1 MEKIYIQITSGRGP
15 VECCRVVMFIT
26 KKMIEQIK
34 GLGYEVEIVEH
45 EDGPE
50 YGCMFSVTLSV
61 EGENIMSLKD
71 EWEGSVLWV
80 AQKNPFR
87 PWHRRK
93 NWFVGVHFFSPLQ
106 PESINERDI
115 TYETL
120 RASGP
125 GGQNVNKVE
134 TGVRLRYMYQDPD
147 TGEEEEILIANTES
161 RKQQQNRE
169 NAMRLLKSQLY
180 DRAMKKRMEAQAEIE
195 ASKLKIEW
203 GSQIRSYVFDDRR
216 VKDHRTGY
224 QTTDVDAVM
233 DGKLDGFIKAY
244 LMALNNH

>member
-1 MEKIYIQITSGRGP
+1 MEKSYIQITSGRGP
-15 VECCRVVMFIT
+15 VECCRVVVLIT
-26 KKMIEQIK
+26 KKIVEQIK
-34 GLGYEVEIVEH
+34 GLGYEVDIVEH

-50 YGCMFSVTLSV
+50 DGCMFSATLSV

-134 TGVRLRYMYQDPD
+134 TAVRAIHTP
-147 TGEEEEILIANTES
+147 TGLTVLASDMRSQTQNKKLARERLVMKLSAMEETKQMQQTHDVWMNHNTLE
-161 RKQQQNRE
+161 RGNPV
-169 NAMRLLKSQLY
+169 
-180 DRAMKKRMEAQAEIE
+180 KKF
-195 ASKLKIEW
+195 KGDL
-203 GSQIRSYVFDDRR
+203 
-216 VKDHRTGY
+216 
-224 QTTDVDAVM
+224 
-233 DGKLDGFIKAY
+233 
-244 LMALNNH
+244 

>member
-1 MEKIYIQITSGRGP
+1 MEKSYIQITSGRGP
-15 VECCRVVMFIT
+15 VECCRVVVLIT
-26 KKMIEQIK
+26 RKMIEQIK

-50 YGCMFSVTLSV
+50 DGCMFSSTLSV
-61 EGENIMSLKD
+61 EGKGITSLKN

-93 NWFVGVHFFSPLQ
+93 NWFVGVHFFNPLQ
-106 PESINERDI
+106 PESINDRDI

-134 TGVRLRYMYQDPD
+134 TAVRAIHMP
-147 TGEEEEILIANTES
+147 TGLTVLASDMRSQTQNKKLARERLIMKLSAIEEEKQMQQTHDVWMNHNTLE
-161 RKQQQNRE
+161 RGNPV
-169 NAMRLLKSQLY
+169 
-180 DRAMKKRMEAQAEIE
+180 KKF
-195 ASKLKIEW
+195 KGDL
-203 GSQIRSYVFDDRR
+203 
-216 VKDHRTGY
+216 
-224 QTTDVDAVM
+224 
-233 DGKLDGFIKAY
+233 
-244 LMALNNH
+244 

>member
-93 NWFVGVHFFSPLQ
+93 NWFVGVHFFSPL
-106 PESINERDI
+106 
-115 TYETL
+115 L
-120 RASGP
+120 F
-125 GGQNVNKVE
+125 NKRFDLSFCKEKCKVKSDE
-134 TGVRLRYMYQDPD
+134 
-147 TGEEEEILIANTES
+147 LIVAHCCIIG
-161 RKQQQNRE
+161 
-169 NAMRLLKSQLY
+169 L
-180 DRAMKKRMEAQAEIE
+180 I
-195 ASKLKIEW
+195 
-203 GSQIRSYVFDDRR
+203 
-216 VKDHRTGY
+216 DHFCHF
-224 QTTDVDAVM
+224 
-233 DGKLDGFIKAY
+233 K
-244 LMALNNH
+244 